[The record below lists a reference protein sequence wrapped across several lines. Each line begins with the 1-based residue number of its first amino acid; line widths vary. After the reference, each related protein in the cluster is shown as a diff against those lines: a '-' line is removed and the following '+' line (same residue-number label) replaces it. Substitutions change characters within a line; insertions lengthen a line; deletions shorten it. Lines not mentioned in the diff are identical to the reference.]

1 MSKKRAKTT
10 KEADEETEFI
20 ETKTT
25 ENTVANIENTD
36 VAAAEK
42 ETRRS
47 FSLFELTQHLRRV
60 VSFNMRDYL
69 WIRAEVSDVSFS
81 KGSYYLSL
89 VERDAYQV
97 KARADAAVWA
107 VSVNKLREKFKPMRP
122 SQVFVLGQQLLLQVE
137 ATYHEYYGF
146 KLVVHD
152 VDLAYTI
159 GELEQQ
165 RQQTWARVQAEG
177 LDKLNKALLMPVLP
191 QRIAVISSAQAA
203 GYLDFMEQLHKNPH
217 GYAFETTLFDNAMQ
231 GPSVE
236 KDLRGNMLKLA
247 AYAKDFDVA
256 VIVRGGGAK
265 LDLAWFDSYEVCLA
279 AAKCPL
285 PLLTG
290 IGHEIDESLT
300 DKVAFEALKTPT
312 AVAEALINRFLQA
325 DKKLAE
331 LAARVESKKA
341 NYVQA
346 KMQHLERLEQRAA
359 QAQKANLQRKEFD
372 LQQLEQRFVYAQPR
386 NTLERGFVVAFDADK
401 RRISHAAQLK
411 DGQELTLLFQ
421 DGKQTVVV
429 VNGKK

>member
-1 MSKKRAKTT
+1 MSKKKSKTA
-10 KEADEETEFI
+10 KEAEAENEEMKI
-20 ETKTT
+20 VETKAVETGA
-25 ENTVANIENTD
+25 E
-36 VAAAEK
+36 EK
-42 ETRRS
+42 EARRS

-69 WIRAEVSDVSFS
+69 WIRAEVADVSFS
-81 KGSYYLSL
+81 KGNYYVNL

-97 KARADAAVWA
+97 KARAEAAAWA
-107 VSVNKLREKFKPMRP
+107 TVVNKLREKFKPTRP
-122 SQVFVLGQQLLLQVE
+122 SQVFAMGQQLLLQVE

-146 KLVVHD
+146 KLVIHD

-165 RQQTWARVQAEG
+165 RQQTWVRVQAEG
-177 LDKLNKALLMPVLP
+177 LDKLNKALPMPILP
-191 QRIAVISSAQAA
+191 QRIAVISSSQAA
-203 GYLDFMEQLHKNPH
+203 GYADFMEQLHKNPH

-256 VIVRGGGAK
+256 VIVRGGGSK

-331 LAARVESKKA
+331 LAARVETKKTS
-341 NYVQA
+341 YVQA
-346 KMQHLERLEQRAA
+346 KMQQLERLEQRAA
-359 QAQKANLQRKEFD
+359 QAQQANLQRKTFD
-372 LQQLEQRFVYAQPR
+372 LQQLEQRFSYAQPR
-386 NTLERGFVVAFDADK
+386 NTLERGFVVAFDANK
-401 RRISHAAQLK
+401 QRITHASQLK
-411 DGQELTLLFQ
+411 EGQELTLLFQ
-421 DGKQTVVV
+421 DGRQTVVV
-429 VNGKK
+429 VGSK